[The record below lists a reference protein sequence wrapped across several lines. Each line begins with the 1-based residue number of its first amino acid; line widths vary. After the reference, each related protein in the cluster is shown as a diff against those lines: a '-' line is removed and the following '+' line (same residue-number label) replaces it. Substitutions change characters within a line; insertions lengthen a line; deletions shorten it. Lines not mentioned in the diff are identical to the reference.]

1 MGKQKKGG
9 DQKTDPSKI
18 LILITA
24 ILNLVKALADL
35 IAKLTE

>member
-24 ILNLVKALADL
+24 ILNLAKALADL